1 MKIDNERESLNAPEL
16 LAYATE
22 AVRRYVKNFL
32 NNEHRHPRLEMI
44 IYNGLGEFCRKNKL
58 VMILPPVP
66 DPRPVVMIDRYKKV
80 SATIVISYDGENRIN
95 IGVDL
100 SEKEKQAYK
109 EAVMRLAAA
118 DGATSREEYEEEPE

>member
-32 NNEHRHPRLEMI
+32 NNEQRHPRLEMI
-44 IYNGLGEFCRKNKL
+44 IYNGLGEFCSKNKL

-66 DPRPVVMIDRYKKV
+66 DPRPVVIIDRYKEG
-80 SATIVISYDGENRIN
+80 SATIVISYDGENRLN

-100 SEKEKQAYK
+100 QGQDEQAYE

-118 DGATSREEYEEEPE
+118 AGATFREENEEEPE

>member
-22 AVRRYVKNFL
+22 AVRRYVKNFS

-44 IYNGLGEFCRKNKL
+44 IYNGLGEFCRKNEL

-66 DPRPVVMIDRYKKV
+66 DPRPVVIIDRYKEG

-118 DGATSREEYEEEPE
+118 AEATFREENEEEPE

>member
-1 MKIDNERESLNAPEL
+1 
-16 LAYATE
+16 
-22 AVRRYVKNFL
+22 
-32 NNEHRHPRLEMI
+32 MI

-66 DPRPVVMIDRYKKV
+66 DPRPVVIIDRYKEG
-80 SATIVISYDGENRIN
+80 SATIVISYDGENRLN

-100 SEKEKQAYK
+100 QGQDEQAYK

-118 DGATSREEYEEEPE
+118 AGAKFCEENE